1 MPLAYA
7 SADSVQGK
15 GVDLLFGLDMLKR
28 YQACIDLEAN
38 ALRIQGRSVRFL
50 DEHELPRN
58 FEDDVEVDEQ
68 GNVKVPSAQPS
79 QGAALGA
86 AAAASAEAL
95 GKAAAS
101 SQIKSPQQQRFPG
114 GGSTLGTA
122 PPSAPSKP
130 ATQQQPSQT
139 SRWPEASILALTGM
153 GVAREEAIGLLDA
166 TNGNV

>member
-1 MPLAYA
+1 ML
-7 SADSVQGK
+7 QGK

-58 FEDDVEVDEQ
+58 FEDEVEVDEQ
-68 GNVKVPSAQPS
+68 GNVKVPSSQLS

-95 GKAAAS
+95 GKSAAP
-101 SQIKSPQQQRFPG
+101 SQVKSPQQQRFPG
-114 GGSTLGTA
+114 GGSTLG
-122 PPSAPSKP
+122 SAPSFALSGA

-139 SRWPEASILALTGM
+139 SRWPEASIAALTGM
-153 GVAREEAIGLLDA
+153 GVGRDEAIGLLDA
-166 TNGNV
+166 TDGNV